1 MKRTTPLTRHIGG
14 KVREYRLKNGWTQT
28 ELAARMQVVGC
39 DLSRE
44 IIARIESGFRQTS
57 VFEIDKFVE
66 VFGTPTT
73 TYSHNN
79 ISKMA
84 EAGKAIFP
92 ASLCPGKTI
101 LAISSVVRGLPKRII
116 YFSSSVQSRASRMV
130 VHFSYLSSLLLS
142 EYAWLLVASCTAR

>member
-1 MKRTTPLTRHIGG
+1 MYITTLARKYSIIKEKLYLWSINYETTTPLTRHIGG

-66 VFGTPTT
+66 VFGI
-73 TYSHNN
+73 TYNDL
-79 ISKMA
+79 
-84 EAGKAIFP
+84 F
-92 ASLCPGKTI
+92 T
-101 LAISSVVRGLPKRII
+101 
-116 YFSSSVQSRASRMV
+116 Q
-130 VHFSYLSSLLLS
+130 
-142 EYAWLLVASCTAR
+142 

>member
-1 MKRTTPLTRHIGG
+1 MKRTTSLTRHIGG

-66 VFGTPTT
+66 VFGI
-73 TYSHNN
+73 TYNDL
-79 ISKMA
+79 
-84 EAGKAIFP
+84 F
-92 ASLCPGKTI
+92 T
-101 LAISSVVRGLPKRII
+101 
-116 YFSSSVQSRASRMV
+116 Q
-130 VHFSYLSSLLLS
+130 
-142 EYAWLLVASCTAR
+142 

>member
-1 MKRTTPLTRHIGG
+1 MYITTLARKYSIIKKKLYLWSINYETPPPRHIGG

-66 VFGTPTT
+66 VFGI
-73 TYSHNN
+73 TYNDL
-79 ISKMA
+79 
-84 EAGKAIFP
+84 F
-92 ASLCPGKTI
+92 T
-101 LAISSVVRGLPKRII
+101 
-116 YFSSSVQSRASRMV
+116 Q
-130 VHFSYLSSLLLS
+130 
-142 EYAWLLVASCTAR
+142 